1 MCHIPCDNSRSKE
14 RYVFHTVGLGGFGA
28 EDGIYTLR
36 QLQIYWIPLWG
47 VVRGNGARSWLE
59 RTFRSVID
67 TLILSHFRSHA
78 PRMPHV
84 EFLFRR
90 RFVECYGIDVGGEG
104 EDVGDGDGVEGE
116 VLVGEQGSHY
126 SVFSRLGFWGDV

>member
-1 MCHIPCDNSRSKE
+1 MLD
-14 RYVFHTVGLGGFGA
+14 VGRGTGG
-28 EDGIYTLR
+28 
-36 QLQIYWIPLWG
+36 
-47 VVRGNGARSWLE
+47 RSWVE

-78 PRMPHV
+78 TRMLHV

-90 RFVECYGIDVGGEG
+90 RFVECYGIDVRGEG

-116 VLVGEQGSHY
+116 VLVRE
-126 SVFSRLGFWGDV
+126 